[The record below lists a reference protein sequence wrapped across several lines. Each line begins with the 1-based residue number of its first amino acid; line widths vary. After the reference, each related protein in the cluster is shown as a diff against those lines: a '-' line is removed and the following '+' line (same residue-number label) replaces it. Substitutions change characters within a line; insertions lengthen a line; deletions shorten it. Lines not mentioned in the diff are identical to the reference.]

1 MSMKAIVNG
10 RLVLPGEVL
19 ENRAL
24 LYDGKILGIVAP
36 GEIPAEAERLD
47 AAIWARTPPTAASR
61 A

>member
-24 LYDGKILGIVAP
+24 LYDKKILGIVAP
-36 GEIPAEAERLD
+36 GEIPAEA
-47 AAIWARTPPTAASR
+47 
-61 A
+61 